1 VEATAERF
9 AADVDFLL
17 VYVREAHPEDAWV
30 LEENR
35 EQGIRVADPRSHEE
49 REACALRL
57 ERRIPVLVD
66 DLDDGVARAY
76 GGWPERLYL
85 VDRDGRIAY
94 QGGRGPFE
102 FFPHEL
108 EQAIERLLGARQPE
122 PSSPPSS

>member
-1 VEATAERF
+1 MAERF
-9 AADVDFLL
+9 AGEVEFLL
-17 VYVREAHPEDAWV
+17 VYVREAHPEDGWV

-35 EQGIRVADPRSHEE
+35 EAGIRVADPRSDAE
-49 REACALRL
+49 RESCATRL
-57 ERRIPVLVD
+57 ASAMPVLVD
-66 DLDDGVARAY
+66 DLDDRVARAY

-85 VDRDGRIAY
+85 VDRNGRIAY

-108 EQAIERLLGARQPE
+108 EQAIKRLLAQPE